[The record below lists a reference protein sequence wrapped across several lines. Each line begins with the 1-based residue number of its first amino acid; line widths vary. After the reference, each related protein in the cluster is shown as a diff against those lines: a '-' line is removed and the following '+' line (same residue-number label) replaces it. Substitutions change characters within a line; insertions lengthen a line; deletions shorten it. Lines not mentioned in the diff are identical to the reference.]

1 MENLEA
7 RLAEVR
13 QLLEEAGA
21 KAIPAK
27 SGLDIEVGT
36 LPAPPSR
43 FDAIVEMIFGSV
55 VIIIAFSLGT
65 IFILSCLIALHRL
78 FLLGFE

>member
-21 KAIPAK
+21 KSISQA
-27 SGLDIEVGT
+27 SELDIEVGT
-36 LPAPPSR
+36 LPDPPSR
-43 FDAIVEMIFGSV
+43 FDAIVEMVFGSV
-55 VIIIAFSLGT
+55 VIMLAFSLGT
-65 IFILSCLIALHRL
+65 IFILGYLIALHWL
-78 FLLGFE
+78 FFGFK